1 MDRHKDTKDR
11 IKNTNVRNPKTKPKR
26 LNLDTNNNMYSIDSI
41 VNTEYSIRVYSIT
54 HLHYSSY
61 NTKNTLK

>member
-1 MDRHKDTKDR
+1 VDRHKDTKDR